1 MDAHGHSPLTT
12 MATFCERNSPMNF
25 RALSAAALLFAA
37 THASATTLSV
47 VVHDAEGAPLD
58 QAVVIV
64 DAGPAKDSPP
74 LTAVI
79 DQVNRMFVPH
89 VSVVRTGTAVSF
101 PNRDDIR
108 HHLYSFSEAKTFELP
123 LYKGTPAEPVVFDQ
137 RGIVTLAC
145 NIHDWMLGFL
155 YVTDAPSFFV
165 TGENGRAEFEL
176 PARNEYRV
184 TVWHPSLGP
193 ETEGRVSVVSAD
205 GDAPLELR
213 VELEAETERGSR
225 RLRRGPGRYR

>member
-1 MDAHGHSPLTT
+1 
-12 MATFCERNSPMNF
+12 MNF
-25 RALSAAALLFAA
+25 KVLPAVALLLFSTDAGA
-37 THASATTLSV
+37 TALSV
-47 VVHDAEGAPLD
+47 VVHGADGAPLD

-64 DAGPAKDSPP
+64 DAGDSTETAPA
-74 LTAVI
+74 TAVI

-108 HHLYSFSEAKTFELP
+108 HHLYSFSAAKTFELP
-123 LYKGTPAEPVVFDQ
+123 LYKGTPAEPVIFDN

-145 NIHDWMLGFL
+145 NIHDWMLAFV
-155 YVTDAPSFFV
+155 YVTDAPTFVV
-165 TGENGRAEFEL
+165 TGEDGRAAFDL
-176 PARNEYRV
+176 PSRDQYSV

-193 ETEGRVSVVSAD
+193 EAEGRVSVVSSD
-205 GDAPLELR
+205 GRTPLELR
-213 VELEAETERGSR
+213 VELAAETERGAR

>member
-1 MDAHGHSPLTT
+1 
-12 MATFCERNSPMNF
+12 MNF
-25 RALSAAALLFAA
+25 RRLLAALLVSVA
-37 THASATTLSV
+37 TPVGATALSV

-64 DAGPAKDSPP
+64 DAGLATASARS
-74 LTAVI
+74 TAVI

-123 LYKGTPAEPVVFDQ
+123 LYKGTPAEPVIFDQ
-137 RGIVTLAC
+137 AGIVTLAC
-145 NIHDWMLGFL
+145 NIHDWMLGFV
-155 YVTDAPSFFV
+155 YVTDAPSFVV
-165 TGENGRAEFEL
+165 TGEDGRAEFEL
-176 PARNEYRV
+176 PAGTEYRV

-193 ETEGRVSVVSAD
+193 ESEGRVTEVPPA
-205 GDAPLELR
+205 GDTPQTLR
-213 VELEAETERGSR
+213 VELAAETQRGSR

>member
-1 MDAHGHSPLTT
+1 
-12 MATFCERNSPMNF
+12 MNF
-25 RALSAAALLFAA
+25 KVCSAAALLFAA
-37 THASATTLSV
+37 THASATTLNV
-47 VVHDAEGAPLD
+47 VVHDANGAPLD

-64 DAGPAKDSPP
+64 DAGPAADSTQA
-74 LTAVI
+74 TAVI

-89 VSVVRTGTAVSF
+89 VSVVRTGAAVNF

-123 LYKGTPAEPVVFDQ
+123 LYKGTPAEPVVFDR

-145 NIHDWMLGFL
+145 NIHDWMLGFV
-155 YVTDAPSFFV
+155 YVTDAPSFLV
-165 TGENGRAEFEL
+165 TGEDGRAAFEL
-176 PARNEYRV
+176 PARTEYQV

-193 ETEGRVSVVSAD
+193 ETEGRISVVSSD
-205 GDAPLELR
+205 GDTPLELH
-213 VELEAETERGSR
+213 VELAAEAERGTR